1 MPSGIVMSSSSVG
14 ATQEAI
20 EKVLTDHGYETD
32 KPEVEP
38 VEPKPEEIEAEEV
51 IEEQKQE
58 AAETEAKRP
67 SRKQRLVDRVTR
79 ELREQNRK
87 LEERLAK
94 LEGNKA
100 AEPEAKI
107 AIPQRDKFKSDGEFE
122 EAMFDYR
129 YQVRR
134 AKEIAKQTQDTTV
147 AQLQENL
154 ENYQSAVADF
164 KEDHDDWDEVVN
176 QSLPIHEAVYLAVM
190 ELENGP
196 DVTYYLGKHPDY
208 SRRLAEMSPLS
219 AAMEVG
225 RLSSRLKTG
234 APDTSAAGNGAKPK
248 PRMRLPDPVKPIST
262 AATSS
267 TLTSAE
273 AAKKGDFKS
282 FKRAQRAGR

>member
-51 IEEQKQE
+51 IEEQKEE

-100 AEPEAKI
+100 ASRKQRLPSPSVTSSNPTLNLKRRCLI
-107 AIPQRDKFKSDGEFE
+107 TAI
-122 EAMFDYR
+122 R
-129 YQVRR
+129 Y
-134 AKEIAKQTQDTTV
+134 
-147 AQLQENL
+147 
-154 ENYQSAVADF
+154 
-164 KEDHDDWDEVVN
+164 
-176 QSLPIHEAVYLAVM
+176 
-190 ELENGP
+190 
-196 DVTYYLGKHPDY
+196 
-208 SRRLAEMSPLS
+208 
-219 AAMEVG
+219 
-225 RLSSRLKTG
+225 G
-234 APDTSAAGNGAKPK
+234 APRKSPSKRRTQPSRNSKKISKTISLQSPTSKK
-248 PRMRLPDPVKPIST
+248 IT
-262 AATSS
+262 
-267 TLTSAE
+267 TLGT
-273 AAKKGDFKS
+273 K
-282 FKRAQRAGR
+282 